1 MAPRQNNRNRPPAP
15 RTDESPVESPAGT
28 VRAVDD
34 RHLQGGNAGYME
46 LRERP
51 APGAAWQ
58 VNPTEYAEFQVQRN
72 LEQVGRILKRLEL
85 DQADIVQLRTETRAI
100 LAELAA

>member
-1 MAPRQNNRNRPPAP
+1 MPSQH
-15 RTDESPVESPAGT
+15 
-28 VRAVDD
+28 DD
-34 RHLQGGNAGYME
+34 RDRPAAPDPHAETPSGGRRDYRELRHGNGGYME

-51 APGAAWQ
+51 APGATWR

-72 LEQVGRILKRLEL
+72 LEQVGRILERLDL

-100 LAELAA
+100 LARLAA

>member
-1 MAPRQNNRNRPPAP
+1 MAAQHDDPDRPAVP
-15 RTDESPVESPAGT
+15 ESDSLDAETPVSGCGT
-28 VRAVDD
+28 VDYRER
-34 RHLQGGNAGYME
+34 RHDSGFVGV
-46 LRERP
+46 RERP
-51 APGAAWQ
+51 APGATWQ
-58 VNPTEYAEFQVQRN
+58 VNPTEYAQFQIQRN